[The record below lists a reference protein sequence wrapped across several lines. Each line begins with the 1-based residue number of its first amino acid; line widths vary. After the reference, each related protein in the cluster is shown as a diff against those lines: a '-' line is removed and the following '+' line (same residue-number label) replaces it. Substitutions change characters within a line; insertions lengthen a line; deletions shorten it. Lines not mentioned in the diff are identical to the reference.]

1 MNVIMRTGNAICAP
15 ILMSLQKTPEQ
26 GAYNSVYVAT
36 APGIGEQRACG
47 VDVSAMGAC
56 YLVPCVLASLRD
68 LVNSISVLPRC
79 TLHLDL

>member
-1 MNVIMRTGNAICAP
+1 VHPGCVRTEVVRNMNVIMRTGNAICAP

-47 VDVSAMGAC
+47 VDVSAIGA
-56 YLVPCVLASLRD
+56 
-68 LVNSISVLPRC
+68 
-79 TLHLDL
+79 